1 MSIHLSVP
9 SLPNQ
14 NEHGE
19 QWRFFMVSRL
29 EKRNA
34 TIPEHCTPPNHRS
47 PSAPVVGGC

>member
-19 QWRFFMVSRL
+19 QWRFFTVSRL

-34 TIPEHCTPPNHRS
+34 TIPDRDRD
-47 PSAPVVGGC
+47 APCGAPLPHH